1 MKITQEFVTQLDLQ
15 PDSIYRIWL
24 TNNNIPHLCEYF
36 KKRSTEF
43 TWCDGE
49 LLDNEFLKDDRV
61 LTLRGRRSTFLK
73 KTDCSHVTNVVD
85 FVFTDY

>member
-36 KKRSTEF
+36 KKRPDKF

-49 LLDNEFLKDDRV
+49 PLDDEFLKDDRV
-61 LTLRGRRSTFLK
+61 LLLKGRGSKFIK
-73 KTDCSHVTNVVD
+73 KTNCQNVKEVID
-85 FVFTDY
+85 LIFTDY